1 MQWIYLMIAGIF
13 EVVWSVSMKLSE
25 GFTIMKFTIITVLG
39 MILSFAFLAQATKSL
54 PLGTAYAIWTGIGA
68 LGAVI
73 VGIISFN
80 ESANPARLFF
90 ALVLLVGIIGL
101 KLTS

>member
-39 MILSFAFLAQATKSL
+39 MILSFAFLAQA
-54 PLGTAYAIWTGIGA
+54 
-68 LGAVI
+68 AVI
-73 VGIISFN
+73 VGIIAFN

>member
-25 GFTIMKFTIITVLG
+25 GFTIMKFTIIIVLG

-73 VGIISFN
+73 VGIIAFN

>member
-39 MILSFAFLAQATKSL
+39 MILSFA
-54 PLGTAYAIWTGIGA
+54 IC
-68 LGAVI
+68 
-73 VGIISFN
+73 ISF
-80 ESANPARLFF
+80 
-90 ALVLLVGIIGL
+90 LLVYVCRRL
-101 KLTS
+101 NSDNRC